1 MDANEGRFKLRDLLS
16 VPMQRVLKYHL
27 FLKVC
32 CHVFLSSQLLTF
44 YIVTLGALKMPE
56 LTMPDLTM
64 MDQIAGVSNAR
75 PDNVGPIIGSIH
87 PTSNDVICYV

>member
-1 MDANEGRFKLRDLLS
+1 
-16 VPMQRVLKYHL
+16 
-27 FLKVC
+27 
-32 CHVFLSSQLLTF
+32 
-44 YIVTLGALKMPE
+44 MPE
-56 LTMPDLTM
+56 MTMPDLTM